1 MRKFKFNIKK
11 ELKIVAALSLLV
23 FLIAFSEK
31 KQDEVALRDIRVKLI
46 NIHENHFI
54 DESDVLQLMGLS
66 QETMLGARIDK
77 INFRELENK
86 IKRSRHVREADVY
99 TDLNGNMV
107 AQVELHRPIA
117 RLVRNDG
124 PDGYI
129 AEDGTVMPVSDKFT
143 TRVLLISGSF
153 ANKLLQ
159 LQNVNELPEGKQLM
173 DAIRMIRDDEFLNAQ
188 TAQLDVDGSASIT
201 IYPQVGGQIVEFGK
215 PENMEMKF
223 RKLKIFF
230 KEILPQM
237 GWNKYRRVNV
247 EYEGQIV
254 AE

>member
-11 ELKIVAALSLLV
+11 ELKIVTALSLLI

-31 KQDEVALRDIRVKLI
+31 KQGEVALKDIQINLV

-54 DESDVLQLMGLS
+54 DEDDVMQLMELS
-66 QETMLGARIDK
+66 EASMLGARIDK
-77 INFRELENK
+77 INFRELESK
-86 IKRSRHVREADVY
+86 IKKSRHVKEADVY

-107 AQVELHRPIA
+107 AQVQLHRPVA
-117 RLVRNDG
+117 RIVRNDG

-143 TRVLLISGSF
+143 ARVLLISGSF

-159 LQNVNELPEGKQLM
+159 VENVAVSPEGKQLM
-173 DAIRMIRDDEFLNAQ
+173 AVIRMIRDDEFLNAQ
-188 TAQLDVDGSASIT
+188 TAQLDIDASASIN
-201 IYPQVGGQIVEFGK
+201 IFPQVGGQIVEFGR
-215 PENMEMKF
+215 PENIEVKF
-223 RKLKIFF
+223 RKLKIFY